1 MNAEI
6 TFLAAMVAGLV
17 GSGHCLA
24 MCGGMAGLL
33 SAKRHHEKP
42 VRQTLAYN
50 FGRIASY
57 GIAGLLAG
65 TLGRGVGMAADF
77 NIAAGQLRIIS
88 GAIIVLAGIYLLT
101 GKRIFA
107 PLEKIGER
115 FWARISPLAVKTL
128 NRQGGL
134 SVIMLGMLWGW
145 LPCGLTWSM
154 LAAAAAT
161 ADPFTGLGLMTAFG
175 LGTLPAMLAAGLA
188 GFKLRGWLNKAS
200 IKRGAAVFMIA
211 AGVWTAAFPIIGS
224 HAGHAP
230 DEPAAHG
237 EHAQHH

>member
-6 TFLAAMVAGLV
+6 TFLAALVAGLA

-42 VRQTLAYN
+42 LRQTLAYN

-57 GIAGLLAG
+57 GFAGLLAG
-65 TLGRGVGMAADF
+65 LLGRGVGMAAGF

-88 GAIIVLAGIYLLT
+88 GVIIILAGVYLLT

-107 PLEKIGER
+107 PLEKIGEK
-115 FWARISPLAVKTL
+115 FWAKLSPLAVNTL
-128 NRQGGL
+128 NRKGSL
-134 SVIMLGMLWGW
+134 SVIALGMLWGW

-154 LAAAAAT
+154 LAASAAT
-161 ADPFTGLGLMTAFG
+161 ANPFTGLGLMMAFG
-175 LGTLPAMLAAGLA
+175 FGTLPAMAAAGLT

-200 IKRGAAVFMIA
+200 IKRTAAVFMIA
-211 AGVWTAAFPIIGS
+211 AGAWTAAFPIIGS
-224 HAGHAP
+224 HASHASP
-230 DEPAAHG
+230 EQAAHG
-237 EHAQHH
+237 EHAHH